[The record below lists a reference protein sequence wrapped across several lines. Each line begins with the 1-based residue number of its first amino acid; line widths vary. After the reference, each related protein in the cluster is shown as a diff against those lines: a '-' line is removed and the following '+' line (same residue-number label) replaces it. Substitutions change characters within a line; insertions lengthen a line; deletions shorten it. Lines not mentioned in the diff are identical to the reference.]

1 MADQCSLP
9 AALAVCAAA
18 GVAALCTSASL
29 AQQPAPAHRELG
41 NLVFESVPLPDA
53 ALMARLERYQQS
65 RQATFLDWLADG
77 GLLVAT
83 RFGDSEQLHRVAAP
97 LGMREQ
103 LTFYQDPIEWA
114 RAPRGGS
121 GFVFLKDQGGDE
133 NAQVYYHSGG
143 GDVRQLT
150 HGAFIHGSPVWAHD
164 GRRVAFYGNDRDSL
178 SYDVYVADVT
188 SGAAPQLLVGRRQDA
203 GGAVVCLA
211 QRSLPLA
218 RGYVALRERCV
229 RRAPVPEGAL
239 AARGHSPRERADER

>member
-83 RFGDSEQLHRVAAP
+83 RFGDIETLHGVAAP
-97 LGMREQ
+97 RGMREH
-103 LTFYQDPIEWA
+103 LSTHPDPLKWSRE
-114 RAPRGGS
+114 PLRGTGL
-121 GFVFLKDQGGDE
+121 VF
-133 NAQVYYHSGG
+133 
-143 GDVRQLT
+143 
-150 HGAFIHGSPVWAHD
+150 
-164 GRRVAFYGNDRDSL
+164 
-178 SYDVYVADVT
+178 
-188 SGAAPQLLVGRRQDA
+188 
-203 GGAVVCLA
+203 
-211 QRSLPLA
+211 
-218 RGYVALRERCV
+218 
-229 RRAPVPEGAL
+229 
-239 AARGHSPRERADER
+239 